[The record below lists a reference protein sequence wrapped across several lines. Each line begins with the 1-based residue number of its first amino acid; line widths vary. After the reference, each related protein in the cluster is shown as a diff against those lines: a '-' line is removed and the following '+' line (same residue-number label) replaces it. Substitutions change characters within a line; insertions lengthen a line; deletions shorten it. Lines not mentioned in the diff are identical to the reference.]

1 MRHYS
6 KRTISAYITWIRS
19 YIRFH
24 HNRHPQEMGEQ
35 DVVRFLSRLAIN
47 RTIAIATQQVAL
59 NALVFLYNRFLEQP
73 LGEMVEFKRASRQA
87 KLPVV
92 RTQSEVSRLLKHV
105 DPKYKLIIG
114 ILYGSGLRRME
125 SVRLRVHD
133 VDMDLLQLRIWNGK
147 GRKHRFT
154 TLALELVSALTRQI
168 ERVRLLLEED
178 LTNLALYRTKI
189 N

>member
-1 MRHYS
+1 MYKPPFLQSIYEFMLVRHYS

-47 RTIAIATQQVAL
+47 RTVAIATQQVAL

-73 LGEMVEFKRASRQA
+73 LGEMVEFKRASHQA

-92 RTQSEVSRLLKHV
+92 LTQS
-105 DPKYKLIIG
+105 
-114 ILYGSGLRRME
+114 
-125 SVRLRVHD
+125 
-133 VDMDLLQLRIWNGK
+133 
-147 GRKHRFT
+147 
-154 TLALELVSALTRQI
+154 
-168 ERVRLLLEED
+168 
-178 LTNLALYRTKI
+178 
-189 N
+189 